1 MIKKILL
8 CVLSAML
15 ILGVAGCAGSAKK
28 PKIGVSFGVGAAVRW
43 PSEKAFMEK
52 RAEELGVEIEA
63 RLNTD
68 EAAKPQLE
76 DCKELI
82 DSGIDVLIYTP
93 RDAEHADDVLDY
105 AKSKNVKV
113 INYAR
118 VVLGNDSVDLFVGYD
133 SRRIG
138 QMLGQY
144 LSELVYEGDYILLS
158 GDEGDFNAKLL
169 NDGAMVYIDPIRPNV
184 NVILESA
191 VAGWSPEEAEAM
203 VKEAVA
209 ANGNSV
215 DAILAPNDKIAGGCA
230 AALEELGVEKHVV
243 ITGMDA
249 ELDAL
254 KRIVAGKQDVTMYMN
269 LEELAR
275 KAVDEAYDMAMG
287 KAADVN
293 AKFDNNT
300 AGGIEAYLIAGQ
312 LVTAKNIDKIIVD
325 GGVFT
330 KEEIYGE

>member
-1 MIKKILL
+1 MMKRLLTFILA
-8 CVLSAML
+8 AML
-15 ILGVAGCAGSAKK
+15 IFGVAGCAGQAKA
-28 PKIGVSFGVGAAVRW
+28 PKVGVSFGVGAAARW
-43 PSEKAFMEK
+43 PKEQAYMEE
-52 RAEELGVEIEA
+52 RAKELGVEMEI

-93 RDAEHADDVLDY
+93 RDAEHAEDVLNY
-105 AKSKNVKV
+105 AKSKKVKV

-118 VVLGNDSVDLFVGYD
+118 VVLGNDNVDLFVGYD

-144 LSELVYEGDYILLS
+144 LSELVYSGDYILLS
-158 GDEGDFNAKLL
+158 GDSGDFNAKLL
-169 NDGAMVYIDPIRPNV
+169 NDGAMVHIDPIRPNV
-184 NVILESA
+184 NVILEGA
-191 VAGWSPEEAEAM
+191 VAGWSPDEAKAM
-203 VKEAVA
+203 VMEAVA
-209 ANGNSV
+209 ANGNNV

-230 AALEELGVEKHVV
+230 AALEELGVDKHVA

-254 KRIVAGKQDVTMYMN
+254 KRIVEGKQDVTVYMN
-269 LEELAR
+269 LEELAK
-275 KAVDEAYDMAMG
+275 KAVDEAYNMATG
-287 KAADVN
+287 KEVDVN
-293 AKFDNNT
+293 SKFDNNT
-300 AGGIEAYLIAGQ
+300 PGGIEAYLITGQ

-325 GGVFT
+325 GGAFT